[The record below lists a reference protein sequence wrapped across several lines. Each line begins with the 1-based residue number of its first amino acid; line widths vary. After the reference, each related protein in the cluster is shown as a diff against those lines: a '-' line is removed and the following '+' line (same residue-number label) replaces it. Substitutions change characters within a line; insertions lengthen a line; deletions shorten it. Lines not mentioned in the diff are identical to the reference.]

1 MSLPLRGRAMRPQA
15 IRRRPLAAAMRRA
28 KLLLP
33 ALLLLVAACVSGED
47 TAAPAPAPPA
57 AGPDPTPAQLVGLDA
72 SQLDRLLGPP
82 DFKRSDGPAE
92 IRQYRD
98 AGCVL
103 DVFLYADAAAG
114 KYKVTHVDGRD
125 RTATS
130 GDATPA
136 CLAGLLHA
144 RRMRTAGS

>member
-1 MSLPLRGRAMRPQA
+1 MRPA
-15 IRRRPLAAAMRRA
+15 TARTRRT
-28 KLLLP
+28 KLLLL
-33 ALLLLVAACVSGED
+33 ALVLLVAACASSGED
-47 TAAPAPAPPA
+47 IATPAPSAPP

-72 SQLDRLLGPP
+72 GQLDRLLGPP

-98 AGCVL
+98 ANCVL

-114 KYKVTHVDGRD
+114 KYRVTHVEGRD
-125 RTATS
+125 RAVAG

-136 CLAGLLHA
+136 CLNGLLHV
-144 RRMRTAGS
+144 RRLRTAGG